1 MRQLRIMRKLLHCQ
15 QGVWVLMQ
23 VLHTRTTCRWCY
35 FTTFSISL
43 LFAITVPFS
52 VFYLMWFVL
61 QNNFTAAIAYYH
73 KVNLFFS
80 LVLPISTILKLNIYI
95 YIFLQPKGK
104 IKFFIQ
110 LLLPFSFSFLSTSWT
125 GFMAQIKWPVL
136 HRNVDFSPCRWKSG

>member
-23 VLHTRTTCRWCY
+23 VSHTHTTCRWCY

-95 YIFLQPKGK
+95 YIYFPSAKGENK
-104 IKFFIQ
+104 VFHSAIATILIQ
-110 LLLPFSFSFLSTSWT
+110 FPIHLLNRLYGSNQMTSS
-125 GFMAQIKWPVL
+125 AQKCWL
-136 HRNVDFSPCRWKSG
+136 